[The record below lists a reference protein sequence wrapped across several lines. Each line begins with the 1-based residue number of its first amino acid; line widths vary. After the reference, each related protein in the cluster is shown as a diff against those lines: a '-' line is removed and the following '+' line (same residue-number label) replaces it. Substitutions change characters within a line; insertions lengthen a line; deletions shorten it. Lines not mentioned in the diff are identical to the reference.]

1 MKEKILNLIFCAL
14 VTCMPAIAQTRS
26 ISARVI
32 SVSDS
37 IPVEFAT
44 VKLLRPDSVIIA
56 TILTDANGSFG
67 FDTTTEKRM
76 YLTINYMT
84 KI

>member
-1 MKEKILNLIFCAL
+1 MKGKILSLIFCVLAA
-14 VTCMPAIAQTRS
+14 CMPSVAQTRS

-37 IPVEFAT
+37 IPVEFAM

-56 TILTDANGSFG
+56 TTLTDA
-67 FDTTTEKRM
+67 K
-76 YLTINYMT
+76 
-84 KI
+84 